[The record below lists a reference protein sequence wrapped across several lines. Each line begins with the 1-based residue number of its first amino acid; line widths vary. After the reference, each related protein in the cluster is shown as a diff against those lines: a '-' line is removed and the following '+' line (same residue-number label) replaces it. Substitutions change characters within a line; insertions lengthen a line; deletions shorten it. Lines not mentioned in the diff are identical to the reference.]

1 MVDCSRE
8 SRDESRMGKGGTDAR
23 SSGNALELA
32 MIFRWAGE
40 GGRSGP
46 NKGAN
51 MDLAVVRSD
60 VTVE

>member
-40 GGRSGP
+40 GGKKRTEQGR
-46 NKGAN
+46 KHGFGGG
-51 MDLAVVRSD
+51 
-60 VTVE
+60 EK